1 MPLSTTE
8 AAVLGLLALNG
19 ERSGYDLLKQAGRSV
34 GHVWS
39 PTKSHLYATL
49 PRLVAAGLAARR
61 EVEQRD
67 RPDKQVYRLT
77 EAGEA
82 ALREWLE
89 TVEPGSDDTPIR
101 VFFGMLIAE
110 SAVAAQV
117 RRYREDALER
127 LALFERIDETNTR
140 RDADRF
146 HEYVL
151 RLGFARTRATI
162 AWADEIL
169 AELDA
174 SG

>member
-19 ERSGYDLLKQAGRSV
+19 ERSGYDLLKQAERSV

-49 PRLVAAGLAARR
+49 PRLVGAGLATRR

-77 EAGEA
+77 ETGEH

-89 TVEPGSDDTPIR
+89 TVDPGSDDTQIR
-101 VFFGMLIAE
+101 IFLGVLVSE
-110 SAVAAQV
+110 NAVAAQV
-117 RRYREDALER
+117 RRCREDALER
-127 LALFERIDETNTR
+127 LELFERIDETNTR
-140 RDADRF
+140 SGADRF

-151 RLGFARTRATI
+151 RLGFARARATV